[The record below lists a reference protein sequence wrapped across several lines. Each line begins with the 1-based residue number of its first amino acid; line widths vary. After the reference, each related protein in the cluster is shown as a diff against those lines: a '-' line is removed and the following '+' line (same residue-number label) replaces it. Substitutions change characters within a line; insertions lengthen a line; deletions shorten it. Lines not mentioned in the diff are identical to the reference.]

1 MYAEARN
8 FSSSGRNS
16 GARREERRHFSITA
30 QGGIAFIEAKIV
42 TYGAR
47 FVERGRADI
56 DLRNAINEGIV
67 PGPRM
72 VIATEGMREIDCG
85 PRYFHLVDSPH
96 AQTIVDHFVNFLC
109 SRIFRRRAGRRGAH
123 SVEPLARARDPLAAL
138 LGCQLFGRA
147 VPSNRNDYY

>member
-8 FSSSGRNS
+8 FSSSGRHS

-72 VIATEGMREIDCG
+72 VIATEGMRGIDCG
-85 PRYFHLVDSPH
+85 PGG
-96 AQTIVDHFVNFLC
+96 
-109 SRIFRRRAGRRGAH
+109 AGRI
-123 SVEPLARARDPLAAL
+123 
-138 LGCQLFGRA
+138 QL
-147 VPSNRNDYY
+147 SH